1 MGRHRNKLQ
10 KRDSKT
16 VILNIN
22 ISINVQQAGI
32 SRLAQHL
39 KGENKMIDISGLVH
53 ERVIDMLEEHDMIEN
68 NVKEI
73 IFNKI
78 SMEDLNEKVYDEIA
92 DQLDIDDEIQ
102 EAVANAVREYI
113 ERM

>member
-16 VILNIN
+16 VILNLN
-22 ISINVQQAGI
+22 IIINVQKAGI

-53 ERVIDMLEEHDMIEN
+53 DRVIDMIEEHDMIEN

-73 IFNKI
+73 IFDKI
-78 SMEDLNEKVYDEIA
+78 SMDDLNEKVYDEIA

-102 EAVANAVREYI
+102 EAVSDAVREYI